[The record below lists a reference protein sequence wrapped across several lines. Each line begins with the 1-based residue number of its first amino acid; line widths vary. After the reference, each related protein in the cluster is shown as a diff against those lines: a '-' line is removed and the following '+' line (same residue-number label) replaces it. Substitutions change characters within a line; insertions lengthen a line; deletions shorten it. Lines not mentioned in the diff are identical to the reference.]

1 LSYFQNRKFV
11 NLKEFKNGV
20 NKQVKIGLGLLSQ
33 DFKTLL
39 NLSNGYLDNQRSIPF
54 VSSDL
59 IDPTGRE
66 YGLASN

>member
-1 LSYFQNRKFV
+1 MT
-11 NLKEFKNGV
+11 LKVFENGV

-33 DFKTLL
+33 NFKTLPD
-39 NLSNGYLDNQRSIPF
+39 LSDGYLDNQRSIPF

-66 YGLASN
+66 